1 MVNKLLAIALLL
13 SLFVPIAQAV
23 SLTLETEP
31 NRDVSIFIQDSTTNY
46 LIESFHKNSGPK
58 GEVFVEFST
67 SEPDV
72 DALVKIKN
80 DKVELY
86 SKRFESLS
94 TATLIEI
101 ELPEREDE
109 CDALHLNF
117 CANQIDCQ
125 GSNAFWYDEKCNA
138 EECTGNHLDLCKSET
153 ACQKANSFWYDSTCH
168 AEAQPIINETAE
180 ENSTSLTGLSIFG
193 EEDNFLS
200 NKIFWIAVISLVV
213 LALAAIYVRHKLRSP
228 PSYKKIK
235 IPHNPKALEYELTQ
249 AERKLQAAQSE
260 IKRLQNQ
267 GKIAEARKKIEAD
280 KEYLHKL
287 ERGEL

>member
-58 GEVFVEFST
+58 GEVSVELST
-67 SEPDV
+67 S
-72 DALVKIKN
+72 
-80 DKVELY
+80 
-86 SKRFESLS
+86 
-94 TATLIEI
+94 TLIEI

-125 GSNAFWYDEKCNA
+125 GANAFWYDEKCNA

-200 NKIFWIAVISLVV
+200 NKIFWIVVISLVV